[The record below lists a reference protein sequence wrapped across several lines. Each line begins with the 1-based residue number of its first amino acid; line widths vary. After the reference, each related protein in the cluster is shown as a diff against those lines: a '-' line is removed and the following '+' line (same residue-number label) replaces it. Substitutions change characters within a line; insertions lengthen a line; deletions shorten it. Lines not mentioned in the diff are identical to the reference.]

1 MPIIVV
7 IFSLTIVVVPFTVG
21 LPRKEFLF
29 SVVVAA
35 LSVIGFLPF
44 GKAKR
49 LRKYWSKSSF
59 IVRPNKKI
67 PVFKVTRPYLNLLV
81 NPRFFRLSEKIYF
94 FLHFEKQI

>member
-1 MPIIVV
+1 MPFIVV
-7 IFSLTIVVVPFTVG
+7 IFSLTIVVVPFTAG

-59 IVRPNKKI
+59 IVRPNEKKM
-67 PVFKVTRPYLNLLV
+67 PVFSITYPTLPKFTG
-81 NPRFFRLSEKIYF
+81 
-94 FLHFEKQI
+94 QT